1 MARMTISWEGTEA
14 VPGIIIQP
22 GALRWEDEELP
33 LCWNFDHNELLG
45 VASDIRREDDGQITA
60 EITIYEET
68 DNQKHAQVVMDH
80 GDVATTVYVTDLSE
94 HKDEDGNKRIVE
106 SGRIRSVN
114 MVLPDSVGWS

>member
-1 MARMTISWEGTEA
+1 MTRMTISWEGAEA

-45 VASDIRREDDGQITA
+45 QASEIRREDDGRITA
-60 EITIYEET
+60 EITIYEQT
-68 DNQKHAQVVMDH
+68 DNQKHAQAIVDH
-80 GDVATTVYVTDLSE
+80 GDTPATVYVTDLTE
-94 HKDEDGNKRIVE
+94 KREDDKRIVE

-114 MVLPDSVGWS
+114 LVPPGNVSWS